1 MKKAEKTTTYK
12 GFDKNL
18 ICREF
23 QYEIGKTYEH
33 KGDIV
38 VCSSGFHSCINPID
52 VLHFYDPAQSRFCE
66 VEISGKQSTK
76 EGDSKIASEFIFIKR
91 ELSIT
96 EFISICAD
104 YIENNCSDK
113 KENSGYSSMASNS
126 GDSSM
131 ASNSGYSSMA
141 SNSGYRSMASNS
153 GDRSMASN
161 SGDSSMASNSGY
173 RSMASNSGDSSM
185 ASNSGDSSMASNSGY
200 RSMASNSGDSSM
212 ASNSG
217 DKGVAVVTGYKSK
230 AKAKIGNWIVVAE
243 RNDDWEILNIK
254 TAKIDGVI
262 LKEDTYYMAINNE
275 FVESN

>member
-52 VLHFYDPAQSRFCE
+52 VLYFYDPAQSRFCE

-113 KENSGYSSMASNS
+113 KENSGY
-126 GDSSM
+126 
-131 ASNSGYSSMA
+131 
-141 SNSGYRSMASNS
+141 
-153 GDRSMASN
+153 
-161 SGDSSMASNSGY
+161 
-173 RSMASNSGDSSM
+173 
-185 ASNSGDSSMASNSGY
+185 SSMASNSGY

>member
-161 SGDSSMASNSGY
+161 SGDSSMASNSG
-173 RSMASNSGDSSM
+173 
-185 ASNSGDSSMASNSGY
+185 
-200 RSMASNSGDSSM
+200 DSSM